1 MSKKGENIYK
11 RKDKRWEARY
21 IKGYSSNGAAQYGY
35 CYGKTY
41 SEAKEKVSIAKAAL
55 MSNSPLS
62 GESSRKRFSVYCD
75 EWLRFNKL
83 RVKESTLVKYT
94 TILEKHI
101 KPRLGGY
108 SISKVNNAVTVK
120 FTEDL
125 LYVERLSPKTIKD
138 ILVVLNSILK
148 YSAKE
153 YSGILPKAELFYPKS
168 TKKEMR
174 VLSKEEQTRFI
185 EFLLKDTDECK
196 FGTLFALLTGIRIG
210 EICALKWENISL
222 KDGTVSITS
231 TVQRLKSLDG
241 SSDNKTKIVIS
252 DPKSN
257 TSARII
263 PLTDFVLGLCQKFKA
278 DNSAYILS
286 GRADKIIEP
295 RTLQYK
301 MDSYTKACG
310 FEGVHFHTLR
320 HTFATRCVEVGFEI
334 KSLSEILGHASP
346 RITLERY
353 VHSSLELKRK
363 NMDKLEIYSFA

>member
-1 MSKKGENIYK
+1 M
-11 RKDKRWEARY
+11 
-21 IKGYSSNGAAQYGY
+21 
-35 CYGKTY
+35 
-41 SEAKEKVSIAKAAL
+41 
-55 MSNSPLS
+55 
-62 GESSRKRFSVYCD
+62 
-75 EWLRFNKL
+75 
-83 RVKESTLVKYT
+83 
-94 TILEKHI
+94 
-101 KPRLGGY
+101 
-108 SISKVNNAVTVK
+108 
-120 FTEDL
+120 
-125 LYVERLSPKTIKD
+125 
-138 ILVVLNSILK
+138 VLNSILK

-153 YSGILPKAELFYPKS
+153 YSGILPKAELFCPKS

-231 TVQRLKSLDG
+231 TVQRLKSFDG